1 MIRTAII
8 GVGNCAS
15 SLIQG
20 IHYCRTKGDSAVGV
34 PFPKLGPYAA
44 GDIEIVAAFDIDGR
58 KVGKDLSEAVFAE
71 PNCTTIFQPSLPRM
85 NVSVGRG
92 PSLDGM
98 TAFLGNQPPHRSFV
112 PSTAAELSAA
122 DVVAALK
129 AARTE
134 VVINFLPVGSQ
145 QATEFYAGCALEA
158 GAAFVNAIPVF
169 LASNTT
175 WANAFRQRGLPILGD
190 DFKAQVGATI
200 LHRTLAHL
208 FDMRGAVLDRSY
220 QLNVGGNTDFLNMM
234 DHNRLLS
241 KRESKT
247 EAVQSALENR
257 LSDEN
262 VRIGPSDYVPWLND
276 QKVGYVRLEGRL
288 LGGVPMSIEVRLSVE
303 DSPNAA
309 AMAMSAIRCARIAL
323 DRKLSGAIWEASAFL
338 FKHPPRQVPDDEGQR
353 LLVDFAEG
361 RL

>member
-1 MIRTAII
+1 MIRTAIV

-15 SLIQG
+15 SLVQG
-20 IHYCRTKGDSAVGV
+20 VHYCRAKGEAAIGV
-34 PFPKLGPYAA
+34 PFPKLGSYTP
-44 GDIEIVAAFDIDGR
+44 GDIEFVAAFDIDSRKAGR
-58 KVGKDLSEAVFAE
+58 DLSEAIFAE
-71 PNCTTIFQPSLPRM
+71 PNCTAIFHREVPRL

-98 TAFLGNQPPHRSFV
+98 TAFLGNQAPQRSFV
-112 PSTAAELSAA
+112 PSQLPEMSSAQ
-122 DVVAALK
+122 VVAALK
-129 AARTE
+129 GARAE
-134 VVINFLPVGSQ
+134 VVISFLPVGSQ
-145 QATEFYAGCALEA
+145 QASEFYANCALEA
-158 GAAFVNAIPVF
+158 GAAYVNAIPVF
-169 LASNTT
+169 LASNPT
-175 WANAFRQRGLPILGD
+175 WANAFKQRGLPILGD
-190 DFKAQVGATI
+190 DFKAQIGATI
-200 LHRTLAHL
+200 VHRTLAHL

-247 EAVQSALENR
+247 EAVQSALESR
-257 LSDEN
+257 LADDN

-288 LGGVPMSIEVRLSVE
+288 LGGVPMNMEVRLSVE

-323 DRKLSGAIWEASAFL
+323 DRKLAGAIWEPSAFL
-338 FKHPPRQVPDDEGQR
+338 FKHPPRQVQDDEGQR